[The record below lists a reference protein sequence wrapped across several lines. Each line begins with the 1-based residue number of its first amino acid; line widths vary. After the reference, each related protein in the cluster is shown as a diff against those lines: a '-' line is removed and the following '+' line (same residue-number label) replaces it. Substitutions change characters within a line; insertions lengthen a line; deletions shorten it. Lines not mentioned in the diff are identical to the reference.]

1 MKVVLLYLATI
12 PIFFAI
18 DMLWIGVIANK
29 LYYKT
34 IPGLSPQPNWYAAII
49 FYLLYIV
56 GILIFAVL
64 PNLDKGWQQAL
75 IYGALFG
82 FFAYAT
88 YDLTNYA
95 VMKGWP
101 LFITLIDMAWGTTL
115 TAIVATASYFI
126 GKKIF

>member
-1 MKVVLLYLATI
+1 MNQILLYVATV

-18 DMLWIGVIANK
+18 DMLWIGVIAK
-29 LYYKT
+29 DMYFKS
-34 IPGLSPQPNWYAAII
+34 IPGLSPQPNWFAAII
-49 FYLLYIV
+49 FYLIYIV

-75 IYGALFG
+75 LYGALFG

-95 VMKGWP
+95 VMKAWP
-101 LFITLIDMAWGTTL
+101 LSITLIDMAWGATL
-115 TAIVATASYFI
+115 TGIVATISYLI